1 MGANP
6 KQIVAVTLLTI
17 AFVLLAGAFAG
28 GGSSLVLA
36 AVILGS
42 ASCFFF
48 ARALSE
54 RKTAGSKRERV
65 VSNLTLSGKLSR
77 LGERLRTPEW
87 RKYGQ
92 ILLMGKALGVALIF
106 VLAIVMHPE
115 MIGFGAH
122 AADPVLVGND
132 IVNPL
137 NTVWVLVAA
146 FLVFGM
152 QVGFTMLEAGFCRSR
167 ETVNVL
173 MECVVDTCLCGL
185 LFYAWG
191 FAFMF
196 SHGNGLIGM
205 NWFFL
210 KGAPATYEGTG
221 IAFLAVWLFQFAF
234 ADTCSTITSGAMIG
248 RTAWI
253 GDLLYSF
260 CVSGFIYPIIGHWA
274 WGPDGFLAVMGSAGN
289 FLPWVGTNF
298 HDFAGSTV
306 VHTIGGMIALAG
318 AIVLG
323 PRLGRKFKRDG
334 GGPMMPHD
342 LTIAASGGLLLWFG
356 WYGFNPGSTLSAM
369 DFAGIGRVAANTTL
383 AACAAGLTAMAYAY
397 MRSKIWDV
405 SFTVNGFL
413 AGLVAITCP
422 CYWVSP
428 TGAIALGGI
437 AGVIVVLGVELLEY
451 LRIDDPIGAV
461 PVHGICGIWGTLS
474 LGLFAA
480 GQYGATGPFA
490 PDNSAP
496 LAGLFYG
503 GGTTVLL
510 AQAIGSA
517 IITVST
523 FGVAMVVMLAI
534 NALGLLRISAEGEN
548 HGLDLHEHGISAYPE
563 YVISALGRPAGMPSQ
578 AAQYTAA
585 PAAVPDIGLA
595 QKTTH

>member
-1 MGANP
+1 MNYMEN
-6 KQIVAVTLLTI
+6 
-17 AFVLLAGAFAG
+17 
-28 GGSSLVLA
+28 
-36 AVILGS
+36 
-42 ASCFFF
+42 
-48 ARALSE
+48 RLSFP
-54 RKTAGSKRERV
+54 
-65 VSNLTLSGKLSR
+65 GKISR
-77 LGERLRTPEW
+77 LRERLRNPEW
-87 RKYGQ
+87 RQYGK
-92 ILLMGKALGVALIF
+92 ILLMGKLTGVGLILLAALLMNPDLLGLRTF
-106 VLAIVMHPE
+106 
-115 MIGFGAH
+115 
-122 AADPVLVGND
+122 AADPVLKGND

-191 FAFMF
+191 FSFMF
-196 SHGNGLIGM
+196 SHGNGFIGL

-210 KGAPATYEGTG
+210 QGAPHTYEGTG
-221 IAFLAVWLFQFAF
+221 VAFLAYWLFQFAF

-248 RTAWI
+248 RTGWV

-274 WGPDGFLAVMGSAGN
+274 WGPDGFLATMGAAGF
-289 FLPWVGTNF
+289 FLPSLGTSF

-306 VHTIGGMIALAG
+306 VHTIGGFIALAG

-323 PRLGRKFKRDG
+323 PRLGRRFKRDG

-369 DFAGIGRVAANTTL
+369 DFEGIGRVAANTTL
-383 AACAAGLTAMAYAY
+383 AACSAGLAAMFVAYF
-397 MRSKIWDV
+397 MSKKWDM

-428 TGAIALGGI
+428 TGAILLGLV
-437 AGVIVVLGVELLEY
+437 AGVIVVYGVELLEY

-461 PVHGICGIWGTLS
+461 PVHGMCGIWGTIS
-474 LGLFAA
+474 LGLFAS

-496 LAGLFYG
+496 LKGLFYG
-503 GGTTVLL
+503 GGTQVLV
-510 AQAIGSA
+510 AQIVGSA

-523 FGVAMVVMLAI
+523 FVVAMVVMYVI
-534 NALGLLRISAEGEN
+534 NAMGLLRISAEGEN
-548 HGLDLHEHGISAYPE
+548 YGLDLHEHGISAYPE
-563 YVISALGRPAGMPSQ
+563 YVISAMGRPGGMAMESVAPQSLG
-578 AAQYTAA
+578 AQSASA
-585 PAAVPDIGLA
+585 RVSLPGSA
-595 QKTTH
+595 H